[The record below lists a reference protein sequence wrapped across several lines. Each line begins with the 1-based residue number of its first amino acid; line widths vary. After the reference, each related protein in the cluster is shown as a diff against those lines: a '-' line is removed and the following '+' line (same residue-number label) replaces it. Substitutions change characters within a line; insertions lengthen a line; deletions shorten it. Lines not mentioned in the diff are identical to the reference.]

1 METSDTAFVATPQDL
16 EAHPFDENALLQLL
30 APEAMNP
37 LLLTQQEATTS
48 RASANAPSQP
58 SSSSAPSLNLPL
70 PTTDTRSTQA
80 VLVHATTSQ
89 TNAAANAATSSQQ
102 PSTSAAPSTSRT
114 SRRSRSTLNLTL
126 ETLSPRHNRMIHC
139 ILSVLNHAS
148 EPLSKPEC
156 IDAINATYTDFSH
169 LTSSSPYYHGFSIAI
184 RLGLIEKIGRQNSF
198 GGIKYRILPAGVNF
212 ISNP

>member
-1 METSDTAFVATPQDL
+1 METSDAAFMATPQDL
-16 EAHPFDENALLQLL
+16 EAHSVSENTLLQLL
-30 APEAMNP
+30 PPEAINP
-37 LLLTQQEATTS
+37 LLFPQQE
-48 RASANAPSQP
+48 ASANAPSQP

-70 PTTDTRSTQA
+70 PTADTRSTQA

-169 LTSSSPYYHGFSIAI
+169 LASSSPYSHCFPIAI
-184 RLGLIEKIGRQNSF
+184 RLGLIGKIGRQNSF